1 MSRATWGP
9 LVLVLVL
16 VALVVG
22 GLHHRDAQR
31 EAERIAAAEAR
42 EEHTRAAHARELEAA
57 QSESREA
64 LAGVL
69 DGVALGDTISEV
81 RAARPQGAVEPARAH
96 ADPGFRL
103 YQEQL
108 ANGAQVIYAFD
119 EGTDRLARVQMLS
132 LLEGADGFGPHLA
145 ALTERYGTPTGI
157 WDCTDDTGLSTR
169 RFTWR
174 REHVALA
181 DVMLIYGA
189 RISLTFYVTTNEQ
202 MARSLRRSGCSPTP
216 RERLEQ
222 FPIMTPEQIQAAQES
237 AQQQAEQR
245 ATP

>member
-9 LVLVLVL
+9 LVLVLGIAAL
-16 VALVVG
+16 VAG
-22 GLHHRDAQR
+22 GLHYRDAQR
-31 EAERIAAAEAR
+31 EAERIEAAEAR
-42 EEHTRAAHARELEAA
+42 EERQRAAHARELEAA

-69 DGVALGDTISEV
+69 DGVALGDTLSEV

-96 ADPGFRL
+96 SDPGFRL
-103 YQEQL
+103 FQEQL

-119 EGTDRLARVQMLS
+119 EESDRLARVQMLS
-132 LLEGADGFGPHLA
+132 LLEGGEGFGPHLA
-145 ALTERYGTPTGI
+145 ALTERYGAPTGI

-202 MARSLRRSGCSPTP
+202 MARSLRRSGCSPTS
-216 RERLEQ
+216 RERLDE

-237 AQQQAEQR
+237 AQQQAQ
-245 ATP
+245 P